1 MTPENS
7 YLVDYARVP
16 VPRGCE
22 PYPTTASWADPNLDQ
37 AAGYFR
43 EIFERPDETARRA
56 RKGQQDILERHN
68 RETSARA
75 ISARVQ
81 AIRSERRSRIVG
93 LPGAAVTATTG
104 RLVGPP
110 APVGV
115 EQLEAVLAPLA
126 ETSTL
131 RLSAEGRSLRGLRL
145 TAQRALFRVLRPL
158 WFQQHQ
164 FHAQIVAALRLTAG
178 ALRTEQQARETVDTR
193 VRELTRKVLST
204 RHETQRLGRAVE
216 RLAQDGGQALTELQG
231 ATGEFQSHAAEH
243 LEALTAAA
251 QESQASM
258 ATLSN
263 KLFAVPY
270 MTDPSRFLAKDE
282 RGRTRLG
289 YRVEPGRAQDG
300 FYVGFEATFR
310 GPEALIRDRQ
320 RVYLPI
326 LGQRSSVVDLGC
338 GRGEMLD
345 LLKEAGVPARGVD
358 LDPDMVRYCRDKGH
372 SVDQMDA
379 LEFLREQAPASLP
392 AVFSAQVIEHLRFA
406 ELKELL
412 ELCRGRLRPGGVFV
426 AETVN
431 PHALEAFKTFYTDLT
446 HERPI
451 FPEVALSLFQLA
463 GFEEAYVVFPLGSGD
478 LDSDRRSQGEYA
490 VVATAS

>member
-1 MTPENS
+1 M
-7 YLVDYARVP
+7 
-16 VPRGCE
+16 
-22 PYPTTASWADPNLDQ
+22 
-37 AAGYFR
+37 
-43 EIFERPDETARRA
+43 
-56 RKGQQDILERHN
+56 
-68 RETSARA
+68 
-75 ISARVQ
+75 
-81 AIRSERRSRIVG
+81 
-93 LPGAAVTATTG
+93 TATTG

-178 ALRTEQQARETVDTR
+178 ALRTEQLARETVDTR

-216 RLAQDGGQALTELQG
+216 RLGQGAGQALVPRDSVEDELASVKSLVTSATSRADALATAITELQG
-231 ATGEFQSHAAEH
+231 ATGEFQSRAAEH

-258 ATLSN
+258 ATLSS

-358 LDPDMVRYCRDKGH
+358 LDPDMVRSCRDKGH

-379 LEFLREQAPASLP
+379 LEFLREQAPASLS

-463 GFEEAYVVFPLGSGD
+463 GFEEAYVVFPLGTGD